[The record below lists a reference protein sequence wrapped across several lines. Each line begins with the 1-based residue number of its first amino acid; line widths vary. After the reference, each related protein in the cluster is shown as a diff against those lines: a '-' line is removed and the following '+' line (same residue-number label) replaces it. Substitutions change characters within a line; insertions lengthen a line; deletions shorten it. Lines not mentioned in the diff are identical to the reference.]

1 MAWIAEFASSKWAQL
16 LLLSSGS
23 FWNNKTDAV
32 EPLWAYPKQTVD
44 GSQFNFKDFLSHP
57 AHLWSAN
64 TSISFPDS
72 SEFEDATARWTIF
85 SPPTYHA
92 AIRPGT
98 EADISRIVKLASLYK
113 FPFLTRGAGHGYSIA
128 LSDFQNGLALDLS
141 QWKSFDIDTVAE
153 TLTIGPGIT
162 INDVFDPI
170 YEAGFQI
177 QSGTCGCPS
186 LIGVTLGGGA
196 GRYQGIHGL
205 VVDALVSVRM
215 ITAAG
220 ELIEVSKESY
230 PDLFWA
236 IRGAGANFGVV
247 TSATYKLNRLVNKG
261 NFLHADFY
269 FAAEKS
275 YDYFKIIES
284 LNDKLPANLAT
295 IVLINYNA
303 STNSIQV
310 GGNWV
315 YFGPEEEGMKA
326 LAPVFELGPIA
337 SVVSVVPYNRLLATT
352 GGGYDT
358 LVCIGHTVRD
368 LYSLNQ
374 KTYSASGWQKGFDK
388 MAKFF
393 DENPGGR
400 NSALVFEVF
409 PNQATESVASDETAF
424 AWRDAKGYII
434 GHFIWA
440 EGDAATAEAANKVGL
455 ELREELVL
463 TSGYDE
469 PSVFVNYA
477 RGDEGLENIYG
488 RDKLPRLVQLK
499 KTWDPNNLF
508 CYNNYPLPSKYPL
521 NHADE
526 L

>member
-1 MAWIAEFASSKWAQL
+1 MAWISDFLTAQWAQL
-16 LLLSSGS
+16 LLLSSSWG
-23 FWNNKTDAV
+23 KTDGAGAIWAHPQHAV
-32 EPLWAYPKQTVD
+32 GNSRFD
-44 GSQFNFKDFLSHP
+44 FKNFLSHP

-64 TSISFPDS
+64 TSFSYPGS
-72 SEFEDATARWTIF
+72 SEFEDATARWTLF
-85 SPPTYHA
+85 GAPTYQA
-92 AIRPGT
+92 AIRPGS
-98 EADISRIVKLASLYK
+98 EADIARIVKLASLYK
-113 FPFLTRGAGHGYSIA
+113 FPFLTRGAGHGYSVA
-128 LSDFQNGLALDLS
+128 LAEFQNGLALDLS
-141 QWKSFDIDTVAE
+141 RWKSFEINQAAE
-153 TLTIGPGIT
+153 TLVIGPGVT
-162 INDVFDPI
+162 INEVFTPL

-196 GRYQGIHGL
+196 GRYQGVHGL
-205 VVDALVSVRM
+205 VIDALISVRM

-220 ELIEVSKESY
+220 DIIEVSKESH

-247 TSATYKLNRLVNKG
+247 ISATYKLNRLINKG

-275 YDYFKIIES
+275 YDYFKIVES
-284 LNDKLPANLAT
+284 LNDNLPANLAT

-315 YFGPEEEGMKA
+315 YFGPEAEGMKA
-326 LAPVFELGPIA
+326 LKPVFDLGPIA
-337 SVVSVVPYNRLLATT
+337 SVVSVVPYDRLLATT

-358 LVCIGHTVRD
+358 LVCQGNTVRD

-374 KTYSASGWQKGFDK
+374 KVYSASGWQKGFDK
-388 MAKFF
+388 MDKFF
-393 DENPGGR
+393 NENPGGR

-409 PNQATESVASDETAF
+409 PNQATAKVAPDETAF
-424 AWRDAKGYII
+424 PWRDAKGYII
-434 GHFIWA
+434 GHFIWG
-440 EGDAATAEAANKVGL
+440 EGDAATAAAANKVGL
-455 ELREELVL
+455 ELRDELVL

-477 RGDEGLENIYG
+477 RGDEGLENVYG
-488 RDKLPRLVQLK
+488 KENLLRLVKMK
-499 KTWDPNNLF
+499 KAWDPNNIF
-508 CYNNYPLPSKYPL
+508 AHNNYPLPSEYPL
-521 NHADE
+521 GHTRE

>member
-1 MAWIAEFASSKWAQL
+1 MAWIGNFIASQWARL
-16 LLLSSGS
+16 LLLSSSLGNEMGATHLS
-23 FWNNKTDAV
+23 WPF
-32 EPLWAYPKQTVD
+32 PQRHVD
-44 GSQFNFKDFLSHP
+44 NFPFNLKEFLTHP
-57 AHLWSAN
+57 AHLWSAD
-64 TSISFPDS
+64 TSILFPGS

-85 SPPTYHA
+85 SPPTYNA
-92 AIRPGT
+92 AIRPGS
-98 EADISRIVKLASLYK
+98 EADIARIIKLASLYEL
-113 FPFLTRGAGHGYSIA
+113 PFLTRGAGHGYSIA

-141 QWKSFDIDTVAE
+141 QWKSIEINEAAE
-153 TLTIGPGIT
+153 TVTIGPGVT
-162 INDVFDPI
+162 ISEIFEPLHD
-170 YEAGFQI
+170 AGFQI

-205 VVDALVSVRM
+205 VIDALVSVRM

-220 ELIEVSKESY
+220 ELIEVSKESH

-247 TSATYKLNRLVNKG
+247 TSATYKVNRLVNEG

-269 FAAEKS
+269 FSGEKS
-275 YDYFKIIES
+275 YDYFNIIES

-295 IVLINYNA
+295 IVLINYNS

-315 YFGPEEEGMKA
+315 YFGPEKDGMKA
-326 LAPVFELGPIA
+326 LAPVFDLGPIA
-337 SVVSVVPYNRLLATT
+337 SVVSVVPYKRLLATT

-358 LVCIGHTVRD
+358 LVCQGHTMRD

-374 KTYSASGWQKGFDK
+374 KTYSAAGWQKGFDK
-388 MAKFF
+388 MARFF
-393 DENPGGR
+393 NETPGGR

-409 PNQATESVASDETAF
+409 PNQATAAVASDETAYP
-424 AWRDAKGYII
+424 WRDAKGYII

-440 EGDAATAEAANKVGL
+440 EGDTVTEAASHQLGL
-455 ELREELVL
+455 ELRDDLLL

-469 PSVFVNYA
+469 VSVFVNYA
-477 RGDEGLENIYG
+477 RGDEGLESIYG
-488 RDKLPRLVQLK
+488 RDKLPRLAELK
-499 KTWDPNNLF
+499 KKWDPSNIF
-508 CYNNYPLPSKYPL
+508 AYNNYPLPLEYPL
-521 NHADE
+521 IQRDE